1 MEFLKKKDIFKLA
14 SNINNIDSAM
24 DIVNFHD
31 QRVRYID
38 LHSEGIKY
46 TIAGFFFGYDITV
59 SKIDEVFATK
69 ETLHKNIFNIFTLL
83 KIMKIVR
90 NYEKVEKIERLK
102 EIKGI

>member
-14 SNINNIDSAM
+14 NNINNIDSAM

-38 LHSEGIKY
+38 LHSDGIKY
-46 TIAGFFFGYDITV
+46 TIAGFFFGYEIIV
-59 SKIDEVFATK
+59 SKVEEVFATK
-69 ETLHKNIFNIFTLL
+69 GILYKNIFDIFTLL

-90 NYEKVEKIERLK
+90 NYERLEKLENLKKVKD
-102 EIKGI
+102 